1 MLQCTKCRPADFK
14 GSRQKWVWEIW
25 KDQLTGQRC
34 SGCGRRGA
42 ARNRAAHP
50 GDAQRAMAERAIAA
64 VQPDLRA
71 PVFADDL
78 PVPDEVERAA
88 LNIARRRAAASRTHG
103 APLRLAFDLDGVLAD
118 MEAELVRQAKLLFG
132 DSMASRLQPRAAEGA
147 GKNPPAEDRVSHAP
161 PGAQEP
167 AEGTGLNLSEFAHLK
182 MTSRQRRRLWRHIG
196 SIDGFWETLQEIEP
210 GAIQRLA
217 ALATDRRWEII
228 FLTRRPPTRGAA
240 AQVQTQRWLE
250 SHGFSLPTVYVVQ
263 GSRGRI
269 ADALGIDM
277 VIDDRPENC
286 LDVVA
291 DSKARAMLLWRGDEK
306 QLPVSAKR
314 LGVHVVKSVGECLD
328 ILSQTD
334 SSFREQP
341 IVARRVKPF
350 VPSDELAIA

>member
-1 MLQCTKCRPADFK
+1 MSF
-14 GSRQKWVWEIW
+14 
-25 KDQLTGQRC
+25 DQLHGETADK
-34 SGCGRRGA
+34 S
-42 ARNRAAHP
+42 AR
-50 GDAQRAMAERAIAA
+50 D
-64 VQPDLRA
+64 QPTKQSNE
-71 PVFADDL
+71 PV
-78 PVPDEVERAA
+78 
-88 LNIARRRAAASRTHG
+88 
-103 APLRLAFDLDGVLAD
+103 
-118 MEAELVRQAKLLFG
+118 
-132 DSMASRLQPRAAEGA
+132 
-147 GKNPPAEDRVSHAP
+147 NPE
-161 PGAQEP
+161 
-167 AEGTGLNLSEFAHLK
+167 
-182 MTSRQRRRLWRHIG
+182 
-196 SIDGFWETLQEIEP
+196 
-210 GAIQRLA
+210 
-217 ALATDRRWEII
+217 
-228 FLTRRPPTRGAA
+228 
-240 AQVQTQRWLE
+240 RWLE

>member
-1 MLQCTKCRPADFK
+1 
-14 GSRQKWVWEIW
+14 
-25 KDQLTGQRC
+25 
-34 SGCGRRGA
+34 
-42 ARNRAAHP
+42 
-50 GDAQRAMAERAIAA
+50 MAERAIAA
-64 VQPDLRA
+64 MQPDLSA

-78 PVPDEVERAA
+78 PVPGEVERAA
-88 LNIARRRAAASRTHG
+88 LNISRGRAAAGRAHG

-118 MEAELVRQAKLLFG
+118 MESELVRQAKFLFG
-132 DSMASRLQPRAAEGA
+132 EPTTRRLQERAAEGA
-147 GKNPPAEDRVSHAP
+147 GTNPRVEGAVSQASPAAEDA
-161 PGAQEP
+161 
-167 AEGTGLNLSEFAHLK
+167 AEGAALSLSELAHLK
-182 MTSRQRRRLWRHIG
+182 MTARQRRRLWRHIA
-196 SIDGFWETLQEIEP
+196 SIEGFWESLQEIEP

-228 FLTRRPPTRGAA
+228 FLTRRPPTCGAA

-269 ADALGIDM
+269 ADALGIDV

-291 DSKARAMLLWRGDEK
+291 DSNARAMLMWRGDEK
-306 QLPVSAKR
+306 RLPVSAKR

-328 ILSQTD
+328 LLSQTD

-341 IVARRVKPF
+341 SVTRDVKRF
-350 VPSDELAIA
+350 VPSEDLAIA